1 MALQRVSVHSLEE
14 AEALPGDPR
23 TAVISVTDPE
33 VEARLDPRFGAL
45 LRLAFHDV
53 EEGYLIGA
61 SWPEWVRPFEET
73 QAQELI
79 AWAAALAQEA
89 IPYHVAVHCHA
100 GISRSSAIAWFLHQR
115 HGAELNWLPHFYP
128 NRRVLRLL
136 GENGGPHGMPWP
148 GL

>member
-14 AEALPGDPR
+14 AEALFGDSG

-33 VEARLDPRFGAL
+33 VEARLDSRFGAI

-53 EEGYLIGA
+53 EEGYLIGS

-73 QAQELI
+73 QAKELI
-79 AWAAALAQEA
+79 TWAAALAEDSS
-89 IPYHVAVHCHA
+89 PYHVAVHCHA
-100 GISRSSAIAWFLHQR
+100 GISRSSAIAWFLHQGY
-115 HGAELNWLPHFYP
+115 GAELTWLPHFYP

-136 GENGGPHGMPWP
+136 GEHSGLEGMAWPWP
-148 GL
+148 